1 MHRLIARLVP
11 VVAASLA
18 SLMMGGCGNS
28 SDESVVA
35 PPPPTLTDTFSGTL
49 TLNGAS
55 TFSFTVN
62 GAGNITA
69 QLTTLSPD
77 STRPVGISLGTWN
90 GSICQILLPNDN
102 SVQGSLVVGTAST
115 TGSYCVRIYDAAGT
129 VVNPQ
134 MYTIDVFHL

>member
-11 VVAASLA
+11 VVAASLIM
-18 SLMMGGCGNS
+18 SGCGKS

-49 TLNGAS
+49 TLNGAA
-55 TFSFTVN
+55 TFSFTVG

-69 QLTTLSPD
+69 QLTTLNPD

-90 GSICQILLPNDN
+90 GSICQIILRNDN
-102 SVQGSLVVGTAST
+102 SVQGSQVVGTAST
-115 TGSYCVRIYDAAGT
+115 IGSFCVSIYDAAGT
-129 VVNPQ
+129 VVGPQ
-134 MYTIDVFHL
+134 TYAIDVFHL

>member
-11 VVAASLA
+11 MVAASLA
-18 SLMMGGCGNS
+18 SLIMGGCGGG

-35 PPPPTLTDTFSGTL
+35 PPPPTLTETFSGTL
-49 TLNGAS
+49 MLNGAT

-62 GAGNITA
+62 GAGSITA

-77 STRPVGISLGTWN
+77 STRPVGVSLGTWN

-102 SVQGSLVVGTAST
+102 SIQGSVVVGTAST
-115 TGSYCVRIYDAAGT
+115 TGSFCVRIYDAAGT

-134 MYTIDVFHL
+134 MFVIDVFHL

>member
-11 VVAASLA
+11 IVAASLA
-18 SLMMGGCGNS
+18 LLIMGGCRNS

-49 TLNGAS
+49 TLNGAT
-55 TFSFTVN
+55 TFSFTVT

-77 STRPVGISLGTWN
+77 STKPVGVSLGTWN
-90 GSICQILLPNDN
+90 GSICQIILRNDN
-102 SVQGSLVVGTAST
+102 SVQGSQVVGTAST
-115 TGSYCVRIYDAAGT
+115 NGSFCVSIYDAAGT
-129 VVNPQ
+129 VAAPQ
-134 MYTIDVFHL
+134 TYAIDVFHL